1 MKFVQIGEHTYINVD
16 AIVYI
21 DRKNRIV
28 RTNETGRNVYI
39 IDEEWFDALME
50 EIL

>member
-1 MKFVQIGEHTYINVD
+1 MKFVQIGAYDYINVD

-21 DRKNRIV
+21 DGKNRIV
-28 RTNETGRNVYI
+28 RTNEAGRNMYKL
-39 IDEEWFDALME
+39 DEEWFIALMK